1 MKDKH
6 KHFFGVHAFTLQ
18 KYVSCSISNTITLQ
32 SCTRNTRV
40 VHHAECVIFFIR
52 TCIYNNGWKSETF
65 YPTRSIRQ
73 CCPLSSLLFI
83 VVVEILAIQIRSA
96 ENITGIEVNLGE
108 IKQLKITQ
116 LADDTTLFVKNETI
130 KRFAYSGRIRSV
142 LKSSNLIKLKLKL
155 YS

>member
-1 MKDKH
+1 ME
-6 KHFFGVHAFTLQ
+6 L
-18 KYVSCSISNTITLQ
+18 YVRNIETFNFDHSFITWIKCLHTNIS
-32 SCTRNTRV
+32 
-40 VHHAECVIFFIR
+40 
-52 TCIYNNGWKSETF
+52 TCIYNNDWKSETF

-73 CCPLSSLLFI
+73 GSPLSGLLFI
-83 VVVEILAIQIRSA
+83 VVVEILAIKITLV
-96 ENITGIEVNLGE
+96 ENITGIEVYLGE

>member
-1 MKDKH
+1 
-6 KHFFGVHAFTLQ
+6 VEL
-18 KYVSCSISNTITLQ
+18 YVRNIETFNFDHSFITWIKCLYTNIS
-32 SCTRNTRV
+32 
-40 VHHAECVIFFIR
+40 

-73 CCPLSSLLFI
+73 GSPLSGLLFI
-83 VVVEILAIQIRSA
+83 VVVEILAIKITLV
-96 ENITGIEVNLGE
+96 ENITGIEVYLGE

>member
-1 MKDKH
+1 ME
-6 KHFFGVHAFTLQ
+6 L
-18 KYVSCSISNTITLQ
+18 YVRNIETFNFDHSFITWIKCLYTNIS
-32 SCTRNTRV
+32 
-40 VHHAECVIFFIR
+40 

-73 CCPLSSLLFI
+73 GSPLSGLLFI
-83 VVVEILAIQIRSA
+83 VVVEILAIKITLV
-96 ENITGIEVNLGE
+96 ENITGIEVYLGE